1 MYEMMNLHKLNNLC
15 SQRSNQE
22 RECYQYPECYQ
33 YHVASCYHLPK
44 GHHSPF
50 RAWEHL
56 CLSLNSLHAEDNTA
70 QALLGCF
77 LYPVFLMFT
86 HIVCSPALFSSF
98 STWEEILISG
108 HSTVDRITST
118 TFVCYCRRFL

>member
-1 MYEMMNLHKLNNLC
+1 MYKLMNLHKLNNLC
-15 SQRSNQE
+15 SQRSNLE

-33 YHVASCYHLPK
+33 YHVASCYHLPT

-56 CLSLNSLHAEDNTA
+56 CLSLKWLLVEDNTA

-77 LYPVFLMFT
+77 FYPVFLFI
-86 HIVCSPALFSSF
+86 HIVGSAARFSSL
-98 STWEEILISG
+98 STWEETLISG
-108 HSTVDRITST
+108 HSAVDRITSM
-118 TFVCYCRRFL
+118 TFVCYCSRFL